1 MMRAAYATS
10 ALALVLLGAVSARFW
25 LSSRGLSPLRRLARV
40 GYPLSQLVLV
50 AYALW
55 SVGRF
60 GLGADGLLVISCAG
74 VACALIDPWLFRM
87 LERSEQLEAQRAREA
102 LLRERAEKGREALE
116 EFRASG
122 DALARLRESL
132 AAGLDDVCRALD
144 EGNTD
149 TARLGLRRMSEVVAP
164 VDVRFC
170 ENASVDAL
178 VASKVTEA
186 RARGVRLDVLAS
198 VPGSCDIPDVELCAV
213 FANVLD
219 NALAASATLCDEDRR
234 WVMLRANVRAGH
246 LVVRATNPYD
256 EGVSRRATSG
266 GEKDGVALHGWGL
279 SILEALA
286 RRHGGSVAASGQG
299 GVWTTSV
306 VLPLGE

>member
-1 MMRAAYATS
+1 MLTAAYAAS
-10 ALALVLLGAVSARFW
+10 VLSLMLLGAVSVRFW
-25 LSSRGLSPLRRLARV
+25 LASKGLPARRRLARV
-40 GYPLSQLVLV
+40 GYPMSQLVLV

-60 GLGADGLLVISCAG
+60 GLGADGLLAISCVG
-74 VACALIDPWLFRM
+74 LACALIDPWLLRM

-102 LLRERAEKGREALE
+102 LLQERAEKCREALE
-116 EFRASG
+116 ELRASG

-132 AAGLDDVCRALD
+132 ATGLDDVGRVLD
-144 EGNTD
+144 AGNTD
-149 TARLGLRRMSEVVAP
+149 AARSGLRRMSKVVAP
-164 VDVRFC
+164 VDERFC

-198 VPGSCDIPDVELCAV
+198 VPGSCDVPDVELCAV

-219 NALAASATLCDEDRR
+219 NALAASAELSDESRR
-234 WVMLRANVRAGH
+234 WVMLRASVRAGH

-256 EGVSRRATSG
+256 EGDSRRATSG
-266 GEKDGVALHGWGL
+266 GEKDGAPLHGWGL

-286 RRHGGSVAASGQG
+286 RRRDGSVVASGQD

>member
-1 MMRAAYATS
+1 MMTAAYATS

-25 LSSRGLSPLRRLARV
+25 LASGGLSPLRRLARV

-74 VACALIDPWLFRM
+74 VACALIDPLLFRM

-116 EFRASG
+116 ELRASG

-132 AAGLDDVCRALD
+132 AAGLDDVCLALD
-144 EGNTD
+144 TGD
-149 TARLGLRRMSEVVAP
+149 SDAARLGLRRMSEVAAP
-164 VDVRFC
+164 VDEWFC
-170 ENASVDAL
+170 ENASVGAL

-186 RARGVRLDVLAS
+186 RVRGVRLDVLAS

-234 WVMLRANVRAGH
+234 WAMLRADVRAGH

-256 EGVSRRATSG
+256 EGASQRVDSG
-266 GEKDGVALHGWGL
+266 SEKDGAPLHGWGL
-279 SILEALA
+279 SILEALT
-286 RRHGGSVAASGQG
+286 RRHGGSVVASGRD